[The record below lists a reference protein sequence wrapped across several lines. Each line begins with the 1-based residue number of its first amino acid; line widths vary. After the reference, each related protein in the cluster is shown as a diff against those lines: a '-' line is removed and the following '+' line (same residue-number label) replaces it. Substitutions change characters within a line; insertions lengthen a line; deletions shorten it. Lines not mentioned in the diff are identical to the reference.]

1 LHKHGIP
8 SPNKGKFMATKPVSI
23 EKLQAF
29 IEAVEFAADLENPD
43 EWVPTARQWRK
54 IRSMID
60 ALEDQPAQ
68 QISQPVHYQPMS
80 YGLTAGGQP
89 GPVGPIQLA
98 GPSAFDNL
106 PPAPMMGGGAPVPL
120 ARAEGM
126 QVRTPD
132 VDTSNGHYDSSFA

>member
-1 LHKHGIP
+1 
-8 SPNKGKFMATKPVSI
+8 MATKTVSI

-29 IEAVEFAADLENPD
+29 IEAVEFAADLERPE
-43 EWVPTARQWRK
+43 EWVPTARQWKK

-60 ALEDQPAQ
+60 ALEE
-68 QISQPVHYQPMS
+68 QPVVQASPAPMT
-80 YGLTAGGQP
+80 YGHGLTAGGFPVPQ

-106 PPAPMMGGGAPVPL
+106 PPAPMMGGAPVPL
-120 ARAEGM
+120 ARDDRM
-126 QVRTPD
+126 QVKTPD